1 MNNVVKRRSRLFEPD
16 MVAWPELDPVLLLIA
31 VMLPLVGLV
40 AVTSARMPQGA
51 ENPTLFG
58 AETLRHLCITAI
70 GFGLCIV
77 AAQIDYRRYGS
88 KSWVLYTISVLLLAA
103 LLVPGVAEG
112 DGPRRWLNT
121 PLISFQ
127 PSELTKLSLL
137 LLLSYGAGKSSSS
150 SLGSL
155 KTFSF
160 GLAVLLIPTLLI
172 VAQPDLGTSLIILTI
187 GGAIGLVSGTKW
199 RHLIA
204 VPTLAAIAGLVSV
217 ALNPY
222 QWTRVRSF
230 LDPSLD
236 PLGDAYQAKQTLLA
250 LGSGGIAGKGL
261 GMGTMKYQYLPAAPT
276 DSILAVIGEEGGLLA
291 TSLIVVIFMT
301 LLARGLWI
309 AAHAPDTFGQCL
321 AAGISFQITMQ
332 AFVNILV
339 VAGHLPVTG
348 LPLPFISSGG
358 SSLIISLIMMG
369 ILLNI
374 ARASHMSQ
382 KP

>member
-1 MNNVVKRRSRLFEPD
+1 MNNNVAKRRTRFFEPD
-16 MVAWPELDPVLLLIA
+16 IVAWPELDPVLLLIA

-58 AETLRHLCITAI
+58 AETLRHLCITAV

-88 KSWVLYTISVLLLAA
+88 KSWVLYAISILFLVA
-103 LLVPGVAEG
+103 LLIPGVAEG

-150 SLGSL
+150 IGSL
-155 KTFSF
+155 KTFGF
-160 GLAVLLIPTLLI
+160 GLALLLIPTLLI
-172 VAQPDLGTSLIILTI
+172 VAQPDLGTSLIVLTI
-187 GGAIGLVSGTKW
+187 GGTIGLVSGTKW

-204 VPTLAAIAGLVSV
+204 VPTLAVIAGLVSV

-236 PLGDAYQAKQTLLA
+236 PLGGAYQAKQTLLA

-261 GMGTMKYQYLPAAPT
+261 GMGTMKYHYLPAAPT

-291 TSLIVVIFMT
+291 TSLIVVTFT
-301 LLARGLWI
+301 ALLARGLWI

-339 VAGHLPVTG
+339 VSGLIPVTG
-348 LPLPFISSGG
+348 IPLPFISSGG

-374 ARASHMSQ
+374 ARAGRMSR
-382 KP
+382 KL